1 MEVSKILRASKQT
14 GKVFLIPVDS
24 EGHSQGR
31 IALSFLCHLNSLL
44 LLCNAV
50 LWQLALCFLTEVLIN
65 PALFFI
71 PLLMNVEHTVASVV
85 PEVLEI
91 SPLLVSLPRV

>member
-1 MEVSKILRASKQT
+1 VWRLN
-14 GKVFLIPVDS
+14 GGLFGPLDLLIPVDS